1 MQKEGVERAKRQKAQ
16 ELIAT
21 RKINDDLH
29 STRVVNPAPT
39 SGQRQAA
46 SMPRTSASGVHARFE
61 SQLTLRDREFL
72 NQ

>member
-1 MQKEGVERAKRQKAQ
+1 MQKEGIERAKRRKAQ
-16 ELIAT
+16 ELIDT

-29 STRVVNPAPT
+29 CTRLVDPAHT
-39 SGQRQAA
+39 LGQRQAA

-61 SQLTLRDREFL
+61 SQLMLRDREFL